1 MTPNTSTATLH
12 APVNYRHVK
21 SGGLYRLLS
30 LGLLEATLEPMVVYQ
45 NIKTCEVWIRPQ
57 SEFFDGRFAK
67 EMPDAQ

>member
-1 MTPNTSTATLH
+1 MTPNTSTATL
-12 APVNYRHVK
+12 PVSLNYRHVK
-21 SGGLYRLLS
+21 SGGIYRLLNV
-30 LGLLEATLEPMVVYQ
+30 GLLEATLEPMVVYQ